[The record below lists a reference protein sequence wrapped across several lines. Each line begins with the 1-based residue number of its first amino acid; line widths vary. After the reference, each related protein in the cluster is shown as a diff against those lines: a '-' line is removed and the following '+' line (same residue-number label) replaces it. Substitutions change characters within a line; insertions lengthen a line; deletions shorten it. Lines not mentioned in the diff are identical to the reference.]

1 MGDKLSTLACPGGSK
16 FGNQTIPASLA
27 SLFLLSTVARPGG
40 SKFGGRSTNAG
51 FSTTDATAV
60 ACVFPH
66 GRGMVSKRGLRC
78 DKAPRRA
85 RRVSVDDGVARLD
98 LDVVKPNSLPPGQAS
113 VESVSSNLGTTPD
126 NFQIR
131 PLSAGTP
138 KNGEPERTET

>member
-1 MGDKLSTLACPGGSK
+1 MSGFALRLVEMLSTLACPGGSK

-60 ACVFPH
+60 ACVFPY

-85 RRVSVDDGVARLD
+85 RRVSVDDRC
-98 LDVVKPNSLPPGQAS
+98 
-113 VESVSSNLGTTPD
+113 GTT
-126 NFQIR
+126 R
-131 PLSAGTP
+131 LGC
-138 KNGEPERTET
+138 GEAKFASTWASHSGKQE